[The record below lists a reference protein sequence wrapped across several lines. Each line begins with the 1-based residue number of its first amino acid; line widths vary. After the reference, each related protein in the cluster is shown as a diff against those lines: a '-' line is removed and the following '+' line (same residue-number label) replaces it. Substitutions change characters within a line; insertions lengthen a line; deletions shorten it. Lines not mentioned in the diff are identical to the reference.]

1 MLEDMGNSSIVRW
14 IRFEA
19 DREYIV
25 LVFAGNMQIVCA
37 GLVML
42 EMQGRQLEF
51 RDMLRT
57 EESEAME
64 LVPRLGIL
72 AKLSNSLSNS
82 SLGHISQHFA
92 VLTKKGEDAA
102 TIPQRRNRKQI
113 RCQARPIYFIRTIVL
128 A

>member
-72 AKLSNSLSNS
+72 AKLSNSLRS
-82 SLGHISQHFA
+82 
-92 VLTKKGEDAA
+92 
-102 TIPQRRNRKQI
+102 
-113 RCQARPIYFIRTIVL
+113 
-128 A
+128 